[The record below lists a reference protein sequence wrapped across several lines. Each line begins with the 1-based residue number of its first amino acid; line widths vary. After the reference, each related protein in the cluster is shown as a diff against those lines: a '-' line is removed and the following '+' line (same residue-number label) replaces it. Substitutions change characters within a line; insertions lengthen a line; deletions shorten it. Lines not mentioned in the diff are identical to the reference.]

1 MDILTIVKRQE
12 VVQMIGSNK
21 DKVKAKIVKVV
32 MNKEWSIKEIMN
44 LDDSLQEILEELY
57 KGLSTPLI
65 ISLLD
70 SRLMQEI
77 EEDFMYNATTYAKQI
92 VSSYLDEATVDL
104 KTSKLNTGDWAGNDN
119 NDTDVLDDEPIE
131 DKIED
136 EIEGQ
141 EHIKEMIRADVKQL
155 SLEEMKERGMVD

>member
-1 MDILTIVKRQE
+1 
-12 VVQMIGSNK
+12 MIGSNK
-21 DKVKAKIVKVV
+21 DKVKAKIEKVV

-44 LDDSLQEILEELY
+44 LDDSLHEILEELY
-57 KGLSTPLI
+57 KGLSLNLVV
-65 ISLLD
+65 SLLD

-104 KTSKLNTGDWAGNDN
+104 KTSKLGIKEWVRNDN
-119 NDTDVLDDEPIE
+119 NNTDVLDDEPIE
-131 DKIED
+131 DNEGEID
-136 EIEGQ
+136 EGKEQ
-141 EHIKEMIRADVKQL
+141 IKEMIRADVKQL

>member
-1 MDILTIVKRQE
+1 
-12 VVQMIGSNK
+12 MIGSNK

>member
-1 MDILTIVKRQE
+1 
-12 VVQMIGSNK
+12 MIGSNK
-21 DKVKAKIVKVV
+21 DKVKAKIEKVV

-44 LDDSLQEILEELY
+44 LDDSLHEILEELY
-57 KGLSTPLI
+57 KGLSLNLVV
-65 ISLLD
+65 SLLD

-104 KTSKLNTGDWAGNDN
+104 KTSKLGIKEWVRNDN
-119 NDTDVLDDEPIE
+119 NNTDVLDDEPIKDNE
-131 DKIED
+131 GEID
-136 EIEGQ
+136 EGKEQ
-141 EHIKEMIRADVKQL
+141 IKEMIRADVKQL

>member
-12 VVQMIGSNK
+12 VERMIGSNK
-21 DKVKAKIVKVV
+21 DKVKAKIEKVV

-104 KTSKLNTGDWAGNDN
+104 KTSKLGTKEWARNDN
-119 NDTDVLDDEPIE
+119 NNTDVLDDEPIE
-131 DKIED
+131 DNED
-136 EIEGQ
+136 EIDEGQ
-141 EHIKEMIRADVKQL
+141 EQIKEMIRADVKQL
-155 SLEEMKERGMVD
+155 SLKEMKERGMVD

>member
-1 MDILTIVKRQE
+1 MGISTIVKRQE
-12 VVQMIGSNK
+12 VERMIGSNK
-21 DKVKAKIVKVV
+21 DKVKAKIEKVV

-44 LDDSLQEILEELY
+44 LDDSLHEILEELY
-57 KGLSTPLI
+57 KGLSLSLVV
-65 ISLLD
+65 SLLD

-104 KTSKLNTGDWAGNDN
+104 KTSKLGIKEWARNDN
-119 NDTDVLDDEPIE
+119 NNTDVLDDEPIKDNE
-131 DKIED
+131 GEID
-136 EIEGQ
+136 EGKEQ
-141 EHIKEMIRADVKQL
+141 IKEMIRADVKQL

>member
-1 MDILTIVKRQE
+1 
-12 VVQMIGSNK
+12 MIGSNK

-104 KTSKLNTGDWAGNDN
+104 KTSKLGIKEWVRNDN
-119 NDTDVLDDEPIE
+119 NNTDVLDDEPIE
-131 DKIED
+131 DNEGEID
-136 EIEGQ
+136 EGKEQ
-141 EHIKEMIRADVKQL
+141 IKEMIRADVKQL